1 MDVIR
6 EVTRERLSNPLVAGV
21 VGLVV
26 GLLIG
31 WIIIGWGIW
40 PVTWT
45 DAAPADLET
54 SWREDYLLMMVDS
67 YAALP
72 DTESAVAR
80 WTGLGSDAPQLL
92 NQLAADP
99 GPRSME
105 NIQNFRQV
113 VGQVAVE
120 VPPST
125 DTEALPEE
133 GEVLTA
139 TLMPE
144 AGEEAASGTGL
155 SRTTLILVM
164 CGVVSILAVA
174 VAVYLFLFQQRRP
187 FSDEAAPI
195 AQVDEYTEPTE
206 PTDFSARGEMPP
218 MAQFMTTYM
227 LGDDLFDDSFSI
239 DSPTGEF
246 LGECGVGISEAIGVG
261 EPKKVAA
268 YEVWLFDKNDIQTVT
283 KVLMSKYAYEDG
295 AMRDRLQTK
304 GEPFQAEAGGEMI
317 LETATLRLVARV
329 VDMAYG
335 SGPTPPQSYFERL
348 TLELAIWQKV

>member
-6 EVTRERLSNPLVAGV
+6 EVTRERLGNPLVAGV
-21 VGLVV
+21 VGFIV
-26 GLLIG
+26 GLLFG

-45 DAAPADLET
+45 DASPADLES
-54 SWREDYLLMMVDS
+54 SWKDDYMGMMVDS
-67 YAALP
+67 YTLALDVDSANVRWQNLGPDAAAILDKVETTP
-72 DTESAVAR
+72 GFRD
-80 WTGLGSDAPQLL
+80 P
-92 NQLAADP
+92 AAY
-99 GPRSME
+99 
-105 NIQNFRQV
+105 QNFRQV
-113 VGQVAVE
+113 VGQASID
-120 VPPST
+120 VPL
-125 DTEALPEE
+125 AE
-133 GEVLTA
+133 GEIMTTPVS
-139 TLMPE
+139 E
-144 AGEEAASGTGL
+144 AGEDGEEGI

-174 VAVYLFLFQQRRP
+174 VAAYLFLFRRQP
-187 FSDEAAPI
+187 FSDVESPV
-195 AQVDEYTEPTE
+195 AQAQEFTRQAE
-206 PTDFSARGEMPP
+206 PTDFTARGEMPP
-218 MAQFMTTYM
+218 MSQFMTTYM

-246 LGECGVGISEAIGVG
+246 LGECGVGISESIGVG

-283 KVLMSKYAYEDG
+283 KVLMSKHAYEDNTL
-295 AMRDRLQTK
+295 RDRLQTK
-304 GEPFQAEAGGEMI
+304 GEPFQAEPGAEMI

-348 TLELAIWQKV
+348 TLELAIWQRA